1 MIKIKHIA
9 YAVAFLAAAVAP
21 TTRANAQGYVVVVNA
36 ASAKSTLTKSEV
48 SNIFLKKTSGFTPVD
63 QSKSSPVREAFAKA
77 VHGKTSAALDAYW
90 QGQIFSGKDVPPA
103 DKSSDADVLAFVR
116 NTPNAIGYVSA
127 GADLGAGVKAVSVP

>member
-1 MIKIKHIA
+1 MFRMKHIA
-9 YAVAFLAAAVAP
+9 FAVAFLAASVVPAA
-21 TTRANAQGYVVVVNA
+21 RASAQGFVVVVNA
-36 ASAKSTLTKSEV
+36 ASAKATLTKAEV

-103 DKSSDADVLAFVR
+103 DKSTDADVLAFVR
-116 NTPNAIGYVSA
+116 ATPNAIGYVSSSA
-127 GADLGAGVKAVSVP
+127 ELGAGVKAVSVP